1 MHAQWGFQNAGPQ
14 AYTSSRKLMT
24 PSRQDSPHLGGVHTC
39 VRNGSRGKDDP
50 RLWWNKQSTVRARQ
64 SQELSSKHPRACLG
78 LQRHAATNAEEAGRG
93 GISEESRSREG
104 RDGRGRHIAARS
116 GRRLPSG
123 TDPTESGARRGA
135 RHAHSSS
142 LPQTRSHQP
151 GKTWLPRSRTPRER
165 AEEVLCACLA
175 G

>member
-1 MHAQWGFQNAGPQ
+1 MREMGAG
-14 AYTSSRKLMT
+14 ARTTHGY
-24 PSRQDSPHLGGVHTC
+24 DGI
-39 VRNGSRGKDDP
+39 RN
-50 RLWWNKQSTVRARQ
+50 TVQARQ
-64 SQELSSKHPRACLG
+64 SQELSSKHPLACLG
-78 LQRHAATNAEEAGRG
+78 LRRHAGTNAEEADRG
-93 GISEESRSREG
+93 EIGEEFRSREG
-104 RDGRGRHIAARS
+104 RDDRGRHIPARS
-116 GRRLPSG
+116 GRRLTSG

-175 G
+175 GQEVPPSPSLTGSPSGAAGDLMYV